1 MKFFYCDH
9 FNFFLPPD
17 HRFPIQKY
25 RLLREKIQ
33 KAGFVS
39 PDDMVESFAAS
50 DEQILRVHIPEY
62 LEKLK
67 TNSLS
72 EKEERRIGLPW
83 SPALLERSR
92 RSVGGT
98 IWACTA
104 ALSDGLAMN
113 LAGGTHHAYPDH
125 GEGFCV
131 FNDVAIAIREL
142 QAAGSITTAAVIDC
156 DVHQGNG
163 TAAVFKDDPSVFTFS
178 VHAATNFPLHK
189 EGSRLDIALP
199 DGTTDADYLEAVE
212 YGLERA
218 IALSE
223 PSLIVYLAGADAF
236 EGDSLGRLKVS
247 RDGLAARDRLVFEL
261 CTRARL
267 PVAIVLSGG
276 YAKPIDSTVQIH
288 FETARLASQAAE
300 WWAAASLE
308 A

>member
-9 FNFFLPPD
+9 FNFVLPPD
-17 HRFPIQKY
+17 HRFPLQKY

-33 KAGFVS
+33 KGGFVS
-39 PDDMVESFAAS
+39 PDDLVESFAAS
-50 DEQILRVHIPEY
+50 DEQILRVHLAEY
-62 LEKLK
+62 LNKLK
-67 TNSLS
+67 TNTLT
-72 EKEERRIGLPW
+72 EKEVRRLGLPW
-83 SPALLERSR
+83 SPELLERSR

-104 ALSDGLAMN
+104 ALRDGLAMN

-142 QAAGSITTAAVIDC
+142 QTKGAITTAAVIDC

-163 TAAVFKDDPSVFTFS
+163 TAAIFQDDPSVFTFS

-199 DGTTDADYLEAVE
+199 DGTTDDDYLEAVE

-223 PSLIVYLAGADAF
+223 PSLIVYLAGADPF
-236 EGDSLGRLKVS
+236 EGDSLGRLKIT
-247 RDGLAARDRLVFEL
+247 RGGLVARDRLVFEL
-261 CTRARL
+261 CSRARL

-276 YAKPIDSTVQIH
+276 YARPIESTVLIH
-288 FETARLASQAAE
+288 FETAKLAAQAAD
-300 WWAAASLE
+300 WWATGT
-308 A
+308 